1 MKGCFY
7 AIANMLIKL
16 SCGVY
21 LIIGLRFTLGLC
33 MNITCFTLIIICTEL
48 QIYILCLCC
57 VLSLWTLNL
66 TFNLKTTNIAVV
78 FAPPPGTNSMTS
90 LLMFHL

>member
-1 MKGCFY
+1 MKGYFY

-33 MNITCFTLIIICTEL
+33 MNITCFTLITNL
-48 QIYILCLCC
+48 YC
-57 VLSLWTLNL
+57 VC
-66 TFNLKTTNIAVV
+66 VV
-78 FAPPPGTNSMTS
+78 YCHFGP
-90 LLMFHL
+90 

>member
-21 LIIGLRFTLGLC
+21 LIIGLY
-33 MNITCFTLIIICTEL
+33 MNITCFTLITNL
-48 QIYILCLCC
+48 YC
-57 VLSLWTLNL
+57 VC
-66 TFNLKTTNIAVV
+66 VV
-78 FAPPPGTNSMTS
+78 YCHFGP
-90 LLMFHL
+90 

>member
-48 QIYILCLCC
+48 
-57 VLSLWTLNL
+57 
-66 TFNLKTTNIAVV
+66 
-78 FAPPPGTNSMTS
+78 
-90 LLMFHL
+90 